1 MFFKKSGNIDD
12 KTVKKAAAELQNGSV
27 QAFHLLYHKY
37 KTAVYRY
44 CYRLLNDRDLA
55 DDAFQETFVRVYENR
70 DTFNGDNFKSWV
82 FTIARNT
89 CYNYLRTKKQQVNFD
104 EEYIAPETDKHTD
117 FGLKDCIE
125 NAIAALPVSYSEVII
140 LREYEDY
147 SYQEIA
153 EILDIDLSLVKI
165 RIHRARLILKE
176 KLQPLV
182 KEIYESR

>member
-12 KTVKKAAAELQNGSV
+12 KIVKKAAAELQNGSA

-44 CYRLLNDRDLA
+44 CYRLLNDKDLA
-55 DDAFQETFVRVYENR
+55 DDAFQETFVRVYEKR
-70 DTFNGDNFKSWV
+70 DTFNGDNFKAWV

-89 CYNYLRTKKQQVNFD
+89 CYNYLRTKKQQVDFN
-104 EEYIAPETDKHTD
+104 EEYIAPERDKLED
-117 FGLKDCIE
+117 YGLKECVE
-125 NAIAALPVSYSEVII
+125 NAISELPVSYREVII

-165 RIHRARLILKE
+165 RIHRARLILK
-176 KLQPLV
+176 KTLKPLV